1 MISPDKRAKPE
12 LRIVRRL
19 NVFKNFQSVSL
30 TTKSMSCIGCVYSVN
45 VCELVKIK
53 LSFLHVIY
61 SFSLFVSFLC
71 HFVATKEF
79 HYHKTR
85 L

>member
-1 MISPDKRAKPE
+1 M
-12 LRIVRRL
+12 
-19 NVFKNFQSVSL
+19 N
-30 TTKSMSCIGCVYSVN
+30 CIGCVYSVN

-85 L
+85 LYYERSAKNNRKVKSRRGTVAP

>member
-19 NVFKNFQSVSL
+19 NVFKNFQSVS
-30 TTKSMSCIGCVYSVN
+30 TTKSMNCIGCVYSVN

-53 LSFLHVIY
+53 LSF
-61 SFSLFVSFLC
+61 F
-71 HFVATKEF
+71 
-79 HYHKTR
+79 TR
-85 L
+85 YL